1 MQPIDPSHDFITA
14 FRQRAA
20 ELRRDTLSTPSHWE
34 PLVDASLAELD
45 TALEELRTSEEELR
59 QQNDQLTV
67 IQELAEAERRRCHE
81 LFHLLPEA
89 CLATDRAGMI
99 REANRAAELLLS
111 APREML
117 LGKPLVAFVAERD
130 RHVFLTRLGRV
141 PNAGGRE
148 RWDLLLQPRQSFP
161 IGVEIT
167 VAAAGACAA
176 DPSLLHWVVRDVIG
190 RPSPIPSDSAAAVER
205 RGEGERVSLP
215 VLIARPFEIDGINLL
230 DKLRR
235 GIASALHLGTIRG
248 GDRLPSIRE
257 IARETGLDHRVITRA
272 YRQLEADGM
281 VEVRGRSGV
290 YAASHET
297 AKLSP
302 AGETAAWLAE
312 VLTGAWEKQIRVDS
326 LPRII
331 RRWTADAPLRC
342 ACVESTEDDRVALC
356 TELRRQFS
364 LKSFAVSAPPFSS
377 RDAPRRRAERFF
389 LGPTDADLMVTT
401 PFHTA
406 LARSAAAAGLPVLV
420 MTWNPDIVAELERHL
435 AVGMVTAV
443 IADPRFGERLR
454 SAWGGRFRN
463 RFHVVLA
470 DDAEALEALDSGKR
484 VFMTRAARDRIR
496 NHFPD
501 KRLRLLVPLAPFL
514 SPSSARQLAE
524 TLIRLNGSV
533 RRG

>member
-1 MQPIDPSHDFITA
+1 MQPSNPNHDFIAT

-20 ELRRDTLSTPSHWE
+20 ELRRDTLSAPSRWA

-45 TALEELRTSEEELR
+45 SALEELRTSEEELR
-59 QQNDQLTV
+59 QHNDQLTV
-67 IQELAEAERRRCHE
+67 VQELAEAERRRCYE

-99 REANRAAELLLS
+99 HEANRAAELLLS

-117 LGKPLVAFVAERD
+117 VGKPLGAFVAERD
-130 RHVFLTRLGRV
+130 RHAFHTHLERI
-141 PNAGGRE
+141 PNAGCRE
-148 RWDLLLQPRQSFP
+148 RWELLLQPWQSFP
-161 IGVEIT
+161 IGIEIT
-167 VAAAGACAA
+167 VVSAGSGAA
-176 DPSLLHWVVRDVIG
+176 DPLLLHWVLRDVIG
-190 RPSPIPSDSAAAVER
+190 RPSRIQPDPAAVVEK
-205 RGEGERVSLP
+205 GGGGDRVSLP
-215 VLIARPFEIDGINLL
+215 VLIARPIEINQTNLL
-230 DKLRR
+230 DKLRH
-235 GIASALHLGTIRG
+235 GIASALHLGTIQG

-272 YRQLEADGM
+272 YRQLEVDGM

-290 YAASHET
+290 YAADHEP
-297 AKLSP
+297 ANLSP

-312 VLTGAWEKQIRVDS
+312 VLTGAWEKQIRIDS

-364 LKSFAVSAPPFSS
+364 LETFAVSAPSAPSS
-377 RDAPRRRAERFF
+377 NAPRRRAER
-389 LGPTDADLMVTT
+389 LSLEPADADLMVTT

-420 MTWNPDIVAELERHL
+420 MTWNPGIVAELERHL
-435 AVGMVTAV
+435 AAAIVTAV
-443 IADPRFGERLR
+443 VADPRFGERLC

-470 DDAEALEALDSGKR
+470 DDAAALKALDPGKR

-496 NHFPD
+496 KRSPD

-514 SPSSARQLAE
+514 SPRSARQLAE
-524 TLIRLNGSV
+524 TLIRLNGTL
-533 RRG
+533 RRD